1 MATGSTISLDLT
13 IPKELIA
20 EFCRVNQISRLAIF
34 GSALREDFGPNS
46 DIDLLVSFEPSASH
60 TLFDMYDM
68 KVGLEEIFGRKVDLV
83 SQRGIENSRNH
94 LRRKIILESAEPI
107 YES

>member
-1 MATGSTISLDLT
+1 MSLNLT
-13 IPKELIA
+13 IPRKLIA

-46 DIDLLVSFEPSASH
+46 DVDILVSFESSARH

-68 KVGLEEIFGRKVDLV
+68 KTELEEIFGRKVDLV
-83 SQRGIENSRNH
+83 SQRGVENSRNW
-94 LRRKIILESAEPI
+94 LRRKIILESAESI